1 MAGRR
6 QPTGTSDARSKLLTL
21 RPAAK
26 VAADDGYPPVSFDD
40 EPLALVTMDENCE
53 ITCPA
58 RTFKGKKR
66 EARWLTLTYEIMAA
80 PGKQIRRSKALFP
93 RSGRSG

>member
-6 QPTGTSDARSKLLTL
+6 QPTGTSDARSKMLTL

-53 ITCPA
+53 ITCPQHA
-58 RTFKGKKR
+58 RLKKR
-66 EARWLTLTYEIMAA
+66 KEKHAGLH
-80 PGKQIRRSKALFP
+80 
-93 RSGRSG
+93 